1 MDFDMDVSHYTDQ
14 EIKELLELQEL
25 YYDDIVTKT
34 QQLIDEYQDNPELVK
49 FYNDIRNRYEQKDT
63 TTKTIDAEIKK
74 GTINPDLKNTIT
86 RMINIDSSYREI
98 TTDTIYDTDN
108 YVFTLNEPINNVI
121 SLMLYSIEIPQSWYT
136 FTFVK
141 GTTVFQPVLIAQNS
155 TTTIKYEYPIIRI
168 PDGNYTSKS
177 LLNTITFIMFRDCG
191 IFSQQTLPVTV
202 PPTTTSDIFKLEQD
216 AYTGRCK
223 ITLTTKFDIN
233 KIVLPDGS
241 LFSATYTQC
250 KIGFVFNSLE
260 LKTKINYNLGWLLG
274 FRLPLVMILDLLT
287 TTVRTEDIV
296 YYSESIID
304 TAGTKYIILKLDD
317 YKSNRLN
324 KSLVCINTKIENTI
338 PLPSYYNK
346 SLSQFQTSPT
356 TINVLPQAPRQ
367 LTSKQLYTINSI
379 SNKRVLDIS
388 TQRVTSP
395 DDSDIFAKIPVKKVS
410 EWGVVNS
417 DGSYSAIDSGPG
429 KLIIEFSGPLQL
441 NIREYFG
448 PVNMT
453 SFSVALYDDK
463 GMVLGLNGMDW
474 SFTII
479 AKSIYQ
485 Y

>member
-1 MDFDMDVSHYTDQ
+1 MDFDMDVSHYTDS

-34 QQLIDEYQDNPELVK
+34 QLLIDEYQDTPELVK
-49 FYNDIRNRYEQKDT
+49 FYNDIRNRYEHKDT

-74 GTINPDLKNTIT
+74 GTINPDLKNTIS
-86 RMINIDSSYREI
+86 RMVNIDSSYRELS
-98 TTDTIYDTDN
+98 TETIYDTDN

-136 FTFVK
+136 FTTAK

-155 TTTIKYEYPIIRI
+155 TSTIKYEYPIVQI

-177 LLNTITFIMFRDCG
+177 LLHTITTILYKKCG
-191 IFSQQTLPVTV
+191 IFKQQT
-202 PPTTTSDIFKLEQD
+202 PPFNNVFKLEQD
-216 AYTGRCK
+216 VYTGRCK
-223 ITLTTKFDIN
+223 MTLTPNFDITN
-233 KIVLPDGS
+233 IVLPDGS
-241 LFSATYTQC
+241 PFSPTYTQC
-250 KIGFVFNSLE
+250 KIGFIFNSLE

-274 FRLPLVMILDLLT
+274 FRLPIVMILELLT
-287 TTVRTEDIV
+287 TTPRTEDIIE
-296 YYSESIID
+296 YSESIID

-324 KSLVCINTKIENTI
+324 KSLVCINTKSEHTI
-338 PLPSYYNK
+338 ALPSYYNK
-346 SLSQFQTSPT
+346 SLSQYQTSPT

-379 SNKRVLDIS
+379 SNKRVIDIS
-388 TQRVTSP
+388 TQRLTSP
-395 DDSDIFAKIPVKKVS
+395 DDSDIFAKIPIKKAS
-410 EWGVVNS
+410 EWGVFDTNTET
-417 DGSYSAIDSGPG
+417 YSSVDNGPG
-429 KLIIEFSGPLQL
+429 KLIVEFSGPLQL

-453 SFSVALYDDK
+453 SFSVSLYDDK
-463 GMVLGLNGMDW
+463 GMILGLNGMDW